1 MTHIDEDSEMTQ
13 IEEVAS
19 RLDGM
24 SYRDAF
30 PESVAKTALKADGL
44 IVVIGASDD
53 IMEIHGAIDDEY
65 SGLDPH
71 IILASGEIIPKY
83 DHDGKQVVAGRIK
96 PKWCKSGNPNGWSYK
111 TDIPHATFRVLEDD
125 EIYCIGLVID
135 YGELIRTAG
144 LYLEIRER
152 HEGSTLFLNRQSILH
167 ANWDR
172 HGSGGL
178 DLIEEAAENLSKALG
193 MKLYRKDID
202 EMDVC

>member
-1 MTHIDEDSEMTQ
+1 MTDTRENSDMTKIGQ
-13 IEEVAS
+13 VAS

-30 PESVAKTALKADGL
+30 PERVTKTALKADGL

-53 IMEIHGAIDDEY
+53 IMEIHGAINDEY
-65 SGLDPH
+65 SGLDSH

-83 DHDGKQVVAGRIK
+83 DHDGKQIVAGRLK
-96 PKWCKSGNPNGWSYK
+96 PKWCKSGNPVGWSYK

-152 HEGSTLFLNRQSILH
+152 HQGSTLFLNRQPIMH
-167 ANWDR
+167 VNWNQ
-172 HGSGGL
+172 HGSGGF
-178 DLIEEAAENLSKALG
+178 DLIGKVAENLSKVLE
-193 MKLYRKDID
+193 MKLYCKDFR
-202 EMDVC
+202 